1 MPRLDLEEA
10 SDYALPAIEFTHCMP
25 QAALFEDSEFED
37 SEFEDSE
44 CARHGFETMH
54 WSTGA

>member
-1 MPRLDLEEA
+1 LEEA